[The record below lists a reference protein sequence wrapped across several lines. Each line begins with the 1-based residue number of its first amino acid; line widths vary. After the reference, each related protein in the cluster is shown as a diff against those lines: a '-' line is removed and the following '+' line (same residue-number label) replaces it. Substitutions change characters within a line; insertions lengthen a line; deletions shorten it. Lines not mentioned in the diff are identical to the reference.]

1 MVVANPEVEVVVVYV
16 ALAIVVVVVVVV
28 VVHCCPCR
36 RNICSSIYLYFSHV
50 MYLLLLSDGATL
62 IVRVVE
68 VCIAVVCNLVD
79 CCLS

>member
-28 VVHCCPCR
+28 VYCCPCR
-36 RNICSSIYLYFSHV
+36 RNICRSLYLYFSHV
-50 MYLLLLSDGATL
+50 KYLLSLSDGATL

>member
-28 VVHCCPCR
+28 YCCPCR
-36 RNICSSIYLYFSHV
+36 RNICRSVYLYFSHV
-50 MYLLLLSDGATL
+50 MYLLSLSDGATL
-62 IVRVVE
+62 IVHVVE

>member
-28 VVHCCPCR
+28 YCCPCR
-36 RNICSSIYLYFSHV
+36 SNICSSIYLYFSHV

>member
-16 ALAIVVVVVVVV
+16 ALAIVVVVVVVY
-28 VVHCCPCR
+28 CCPCR
-36 RNICSSIYLYFSHV
+36 SNICSSIYLYFSHV
-50 MYLLLLSDGATL
+50 KYLLLLVDGATL

>member
-1 MVVANPEVEVVVVYV
+1 MAVANPEVEVVVVYV
-16 ALAIVVVVVVVV
+16 ALAIVVVVVVVY
-28 VVHCCPCR
+28 CCPCR
-36 RNICSSIYLYFSHV
+36 RNICRSLYLYFSHV

-68 VCIAVVCNLVD
+68 VCIAVVCKLVD

>member
-28 VVHCCPCR
+28 VYCCPCR
-36 RNICSSIYLYFSHV
+36 RNICRSLYLYFSHV

-68 VCIAVVCNLVD
+68 VCIAVVCNLVE